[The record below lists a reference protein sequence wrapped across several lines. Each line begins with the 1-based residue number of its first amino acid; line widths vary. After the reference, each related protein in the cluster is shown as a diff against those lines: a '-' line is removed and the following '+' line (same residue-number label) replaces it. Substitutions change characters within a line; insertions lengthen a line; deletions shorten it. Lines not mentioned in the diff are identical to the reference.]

1 MPAWLATPAGESL
14 LADEAPYVAETARR
28 FHGDTLLWAGC
39 HTPLTDTV
47 RGCMVRNRVFAL
59 DGSSPAGE
67 GLTTFRCELDALPLP
82 NNALDGVF
90 LHHALEMAEDP
101 RTALRELSRV
111 LAAGGRLTVVGFNPF
126 SFWGVRIAYAR
137 VFRDSFS
144 GLRLVSPARL
154 VDWLTVLGF
163 ELCDEVRFTAYNLPF
178 RLGNPGEQ
186 DEGSTGALSPSSW
199 APRLK
204 STLDRHNPP
213 VGGVYMISAVKQALG
228 VRRDWR
234 LSASREPKLAPV
246 AYPKLSAWNRI
257 ERPR

>member
-1 MPAWLATPAGESL
+1 MPAWLATPAGERL

-59 DGSSPAGE
+59 DGTSPAGE
-67 GLTTFRCELDALPLP
+67 GLTTFRCELDAIPLP

-126 SFWGVRIAYAR
+126 SFWGMRIAYAR
-137 VFRDSFS
+137 FFRDSLS

-163 ELCDEVRFTAYNLPF
+163 ELCEEVRFTAYNLPV
-178 RLGNPGEQ
+178 RLGATADQEEQ
-186 DEGSTGALSPSSW
+186 PAHPLSPSGW
-199 APRLK
+199 APRLRNA
-204 STLDRHNPP
+204 LDRHNPP

-234 LSASREPKLAPV
+234 LSGSREPKLAPV

-257 ERPR
+257 ERSR